1 MPAMIAQPGMPVWLD
16 LASTDAAGAEK
27 IQRINPFIEMVAG
40 VIFVVL
46 GAFLAFEGV
55 QMLVGG

>member
-27 IQRINPFIEMVAG
+27 FYSELLGWEFEQVSDGYTVAKKQGMPVAG
-40 VIFVVL
+40 I
-46 GAFLAFEGV
+46 A
-55 QMLVGG
+55 